1 MQFLNTLST
10 VTIVLAGLTSAF
22 SSSSNSTSSSSSAG
36 GDCIVPGMTSLPSGG
51 DVKDGGE
58 ITVYTEWNNG
68 KHTCVDYGL
77 PAPLS
82 GNCYAA
88 MASGSWS
95 KDKCGKS
102 VLIEY
107 QGKVARI
114 KISDKCEGCK
124 PNDLDLTVPAFKAL
138 TGGQDTG
145 RFKMKWK
152 WEN

>member
-1 MQFLNTLST
+1 MNLFNALST
-10 VTIVLAGLTSAF
+10 ILLVTLLSAKA
-22 SSSSNSTSSSSSAG
+22 SA
-36 GDCIVPGMTSLPSGG
+36 DCIVSGMTSLPAGG

-58 ITVYTEWNNG
+58 MTVYTEWNNG
-68 KHTCVDYGL
+68 KHTCVDHGL

-88 MASGSWS
+88 MASSAWT

-102 VLIEY
+102 ILIEY

-114 KISDKCEGCK
+114 KMSDKCEGCK